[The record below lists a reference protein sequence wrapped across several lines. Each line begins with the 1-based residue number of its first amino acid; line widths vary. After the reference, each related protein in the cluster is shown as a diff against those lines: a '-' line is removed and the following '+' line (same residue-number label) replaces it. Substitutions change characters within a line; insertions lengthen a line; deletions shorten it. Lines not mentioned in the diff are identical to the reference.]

1 MRNSKIYPRQI
12 LFWWKYQ
19 RGCDEVER
27 TCRLDKIVENAHN
40 VSDGNLAGTDRMDDL
55 DVDGRKT

>member
-1 MRNSKIYPRQI
+1 V
-12 LFWWKYQ
+12 
-19 RGCDEVER
+19 GR

-55 DVDGRKT
+55 VVDGRKT